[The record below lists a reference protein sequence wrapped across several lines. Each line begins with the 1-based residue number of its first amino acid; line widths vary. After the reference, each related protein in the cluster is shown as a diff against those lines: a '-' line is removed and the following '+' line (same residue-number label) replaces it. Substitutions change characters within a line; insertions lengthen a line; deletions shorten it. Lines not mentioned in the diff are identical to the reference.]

1 MSLEIYYT
9 PKSKE
14 TLKSVFEFICQNFGE
29 KSGDKFVE
37 KAGKIIK
44 LISEQPYM
52 YKASTIDERV
62 RVGLITKQ
70 SSLFYRVNDDKIHL
84 LFFWDNRQEPVF

>member
-29 KSGDKFVE
+29 KSGYKFVE
-37 KAGKIIK
+37 KAEKIIK

-52 YKASTIDERV
+52 YRASTIDERV

-84 LFFWDNRQEPVF
+84 LFFWDNRQKPVF